1 MIVKF
6 SKHGKGKA
14 SGVLDYLLK
23 EKESGILD
31 YLLKEEGGKGTLVP
45 RSHAKVLYGDP
56 VLTEHLINTTPY
68 KSKYKSGYLSFSERA
83 DEISEEDKR
92 RIMHEF
98 EAVIFCGL
106 ESDQY
111 DILWVEHADKDIDDA
126 HPVGRLELNF
136 VIPCQELRSGKSFQP
151 YYEPADQKRVNAWK
165 NIINSEV
172 KTIQGEPL
180 SDPND
185 PKRKRLV
192 NPYSSNAPR
201 PTPFD
206 AKAYTK
212 KDADKDEETI
222 ANPPSRKLLEEAI
235 KRRLL
240 LDWQNGIAMNRQRV
254 LRRLEQ
260 WGLKINRGNS
270 EKTLSVTSDKLTD
283 KNGKPMGVRLKGG
296 MFEKEFDGY
305 KFEPDTKEED
315 YSEYDNSVNRNERKQ
330 LDKEHL
336 AIGIEIKEAYNQ
348 ERYGSSATLESLV
361 LDKVVEQELEADK
374 PAPAE
379 IYRTSF
385 SPRF

>member
-23 EKESGILD
+23 EKGS
-31 YLLKEEGGKGTLVP
+31 KGTLVP
-45 RSHAKVLYGDP
+45 RTHAKVLYGDP
-56 VLTEHLINTTPY
+56 VLTEHLINTTSH
-68 KSKYKSGYLSFSERA
+68 KTKYKSGYLSFSERA
-83 DEISEEDKR
+83 DEISEADKK
-92 RIMHEF
+92 RIMQEF

-106 ESDQY
+106 ENDQY

-136 VIPCQELRSGKSFQP
+136 VIPCQELRSGKAFQP

-172 KTIQGEPL
+172 KTIKGEPL

-206 AKAYTK
+206 SKAYTK
-212 KDADKDEETI
+212 KDAKKDEETI

-240 LDWQNGIAMNRQRV
+240 LDWQNGIAMNRRRV
-254 LRRLEQ
+254 LSRLEQ

-296 MFEKEFDGY
+296 MFEKGFDGY
-305 KFEPDTKEED
+305 DFEPEAKEENH
-315 YSEYDNSVNRNERKQ
+315 SAYDHRASRNERKQ
-330 LDKEHL
+330 LDKKL
-336 AIGIEIKEAYNQ
+336 LDTGIEIKEAYHQ
-348 ERYGSSATLESLV
+348 ERYQNLATPEPLV
-361 LDKVVEQELEADK
+361 ADKAVQQELESAK

-379 IYRTSF
+379 TYRPSF
-385 SPRF
+385 RPSF

>member
-6 SKHGKGKA
+6 SSHGKGKA

-23 EKESGILD
+23 EKGSNDAI
-31 YLLKEEGGKGTLVP
+31 VP
-45 RSHAKVLYGDP
+45 RAHAKVLYGDP
-56 VLTEHLINTTPY
+56 VLTEHLIDTTSH
-68 KSKYKSGYLSFSERA
+68 KSKYKSGYLSFRERA
-83 DEISEEDKR
+83 DEISESDKK
-92 RIMHEF
+92 RIMQEF
-98 EAVIFCGL
+98 EAIIFCGL

-111 DILWVEHADKDIDDA
+111 DILWVEHADKDIDEA

-172 KTIQGEPL
+172 KTIKGEPL

-192 NPYSSNAPR
+192 NPYNNHAPR

-206 AKAYTK
+206 LKAYTK
-212 KDADKDEETI
+212 KDAEKDEETI
-222 ANPPSRKLLEEAI
+222 ANPPSRTLLEEAI

-240 LDWQNGIAMNRQRV
+240 LDWQDGILMNRRMV
-254 LRRLEQ
+254 MGRLEQ

-270 EKTLSVTSDKLTD
+270 EKTLSVTSSKLTD

-296 MFEKEFDGY
+296 MFEKGFDGLR
-305 KFEPDTKEED
+305 FRSHNKEWEQAV
-315 YSEYDNSVNRNERKQ
+315 YDHRTNKNERKQ
-330 LDKEHL
+330 LDEKNL
-336 AIGIEIKEAYNQ
+336 ATGIKIKEAYHQ
-348 ERYGSSATLESLV
+348 ERYKDLATPEQLGV
-361 LDKVVEQELEADK
+361 DKEVKQELEVAE
-374 PAPAE
+374 PAPVDT
-379 IYRTSF
+379 YRTSLR
-385 SPRF
+385 PRF

>member
-23 EKESGILD
+23 EKGI
-31 YLLKEEGGKGTLVP
+31 KGALVP
-45 RSHAKVLYGDP
+45 RAHAKVLYGDP

-68 KSKYKSGYLSFSERA
+68 KTKYKSGYLSFSERA
-83 DEISEEDKR
+83 DEISEADKK
-92 RIMHEF
+92 RIMQEF
-98 EAVIFCGL
+98 EAIIFCGL

-172 KTIQGEPL
+172 KTIKGEPL

-185 PKRKRLV
+185 PERKRLV
-192 NPYSSNAPR
+192 NPYSNNAPR

-206 AKAYTK
+206 LKSYTK

-240 LDWQNGIAMNRQRV
+240 LDWQNGIAMNRRRV
-254 LRRLEQ
+254 LGRLEQ

-270 EKTLSVTSDKLTD
+270 EKTLSVTSSKLTD

-296 MFEKEFDGY
+296 MFEREFDGLRFQPY
-305 KFEPDTKEED
+305 NKEREH
-315 YSEYDNSVNRNERKQ
+315 SIYDHRVNRNERKQ
-330 LDKEHL
+330 SDEQLL
-336 AIGIEIKEAYNQ
+336 ATGIKIKEAYHQ
-348 ERYGSSATLESLV
+348 ERYGNAAVPEPLV
-361 LDKVVEQELEADK
+361 ADNAVQQELEVAK
-374 PAPAE
+374 PVPAE
-379 IYRTSF
+379 TYRPSF
-385 SPRF
+385 KPRF

>member
-6 SKHGKGKA
+6 STHGKGKA

-56 VLTEHLINTTPY
+56 VLTEHLINTTSH
-68 KSKYKSGYLSFSERA
+68 KTKYKSGYLSFSERA
-83 DEISEEDKR
+83 NEISEVDKK
-92 RIMHEF
+92 RIMQEF

-136 VIPCQELRSGKSFQP
+136 VIPCQELRSGKAFQP

-172 KTIQGEPL
+172 KTIKGEPL

-201 PTPFD
+201 PTPFNS
-206 AKAYTK
+206 KAYTK

-222 ANPPSRKLLEEAI
+222 ANPPNRKLLEEAI

-240 LDWQNGIAMNRQRV
+240 LDWQNGIAMNRRRV
-254 LRRLEQ
+254 VNRLEQ

-296 MFEKEFDGY
+296 MFEKGFDGY
-305 KFEPDTKEED
+305 EFEPEVKEENH
-315 YSEYDNSVNRNERKQ
+315 SAYDHIASRNERAQ

-336 AIGIEIKEAYNQ
+336 ATGIEIKEVYHQ
-348 ERYGSSATLESLV
+348 ERYQTSAAPELLVGDKEVEKVLEV
-361 LDKVVEQELEADK
+361 AK
-374 PAPAE
+374 PAPTE
-379 IYRTSF
+379 TYRPGF
-385 SPRF
+385 

>member
-23 EKESGILD
+23 EKGS
-31 YLLKEEGGKGTLVP
+31 KGTLVP

-56 VLTEHLINTTPY
+56 VLTEHLINTTSH
-68 KSKYKSGYLSFSERA
+68 KTKYKSGYLSFSERA
-83 DEISEEDKR
+83 DEISEADKK
-92 RIMHEF
+92 RIMQEF

-106 ESDQY
+106 ENDQY

-136 VIPCQELRSGKSFQP
+136 VIPCQELRSGKAFQP

-172 KTIQGEPL
+172 KTIKGEPL

-201 PTPFD
+201 PSPFD

-222 ANPPSRKLLEEAI
+222 ANPPNRKLLEEAI

-240 LDWQNGIAMNRQRV
+240 LDWQNGIAMNRRRV
-254 LRRLEQ
+254 LGRLEQ
-260 WGLKINRGNS
+260 WGLTINRGNS

-305 KFEPDTKEED
+305 KFEPDIKEED
-315 YSEYDNSVNRNERKQ
+315 HSEYDNNVNRNERKQ
-330 LDKEHL
+330 LDKKQL
-336 AIGIEIKEAYNQ
+336 ATGIEIKEAYHQ
-348 ERYGSSATLESLV
+348 ERYKSSATSEPLV
-361 LDKVVEQELEADK
+361 ANKEMKQELEVAK
-374 PAPAE
+374 PNSTETHRP
-379 IYRTSF
+379 SF
-385 SPRF
+385 RPRF

>member
-6 SKHGKGKA
+6 SDHGKGKA

-23 EKESGILD
+23 EKGV
-31 YLLKEEGGKGTLVP
+31 KGAVVP
-45 RSHAKVLYGDP
+45 RAHAKVLYGDP

-83 DEISEEDKR
+83 DEISEADKK
-92 RIMHEF
+92 RIMQEF
-98 EAVIFCGL
+98 EAIIFCGL

-111 DILWVEHADKDIDDA
+111 DILWVEHADKDIDDT

-151 YYEPADQKRVNAWK
+151 YYEPADLKRVNAWK

-172 KTIQGEPL
+172 KTIKGEPL

-185 PKRKRLV
+185 PERKRLV
-192 NPYSSNAPR
+192 NPHNSHAPR

-206 AKAYTK
+206 LKTYTK
-212 KDADKDEETI
+212 KDAEKDEKTI
-222 ANPPSRKLLEEAI
+222 ANPPSRTLLEEAI

-240 LDWQNGIAMNRQRV
+240 LDWQDGILMNRRRV
-254 LRRLEQ
+254 LGRLEQ

-296 MFEKEFDGY
+296 MFEKEFNGDQ
-305 KFEPDTKEED
+305 FEPEMKEENH
-315 YSEYDNSVNRNERKQ
+315 YVYNRRVNRNERQ
-330 LDKEHL
+330 QSDEELL
-336 AIGIEIKEAYNQ
+336 ANGVKIKEAYHQ
-348 ERYGSSATLESLV
+348 ERYKSSAKPEPLV
-361 LDKVVEQELEADK
+361 SDKGVKQELEVAK
-374 PAPAE
+374 PAPVE
-379 IYRTSF
+379 TYRPSLR
-385 SPRF
+385 PRF

>member
-6 SKHGKGKA
+6 STHGKGKA

-31 YLLKEEGGKGTLVP
+31 YLLKEEGSKGTLMP
-45 RSHAKVLYGDP
+45 RAHAKVLYGDP
-56 VLTEHLINTTPY
+56 VLTEHLINTTLH
-68 KSKYKSGYLSFSERA
+68 KTKYKSGYLSFSERA
-83 DEISEEDKR
+83 DEISEADKK
-92 RIMHEF
+92 RIMQEF

-136 VIPCQELRSGKSFQP
+136 VIPCQELRSGKAFQP

-172 KTIQGEPL
+172 KTIKGEPL

-185 PKRKRLV
+185 PERKRLV

-201 PTPFD
+201 PTPFV

-212 KDADKDEETI
+212 KNVEKDEETI

-240 LDWQNGIAMNRQRV
+240 LDWQEGIAMNRQRV

-283 KNGKPMGVRLKGG
+283 KNGKPMAVRLKGG

-305 KFEPDTKEED
+305 KFEPEAKEED
-315 YSEYDNSVNRNERKQ
+315 HSEYDNSVNRNERKQ
-330 LDKEHL
+330 LDKRHL
-336 AIGIEIKEAYNQ
+336 ATGVEIKEAYHQ
-348 ERYGSSATLESLV
+348 ERYGNGPEPLV
-361 LDKVVEQELEADK
+361 ADKGVKQELEVAK
-374 PAPAE
+374 PAPTE
-379 IYRTSF
+379 TYRPSF
-385 SPRF
+385 RLGF

>member
-6 SKHGKGKA
+6 STHGKGKA

-23 EKESGILD
+23 EKESGIVD
-31 YLLKEEGGKGTLVP
+31 SLLKEEGSKGNLMP
-45 RSHAKVLYGDP
+45 RAHAKVLYGDP
-56 VLTEHLINTTPY
+56 VLTEHLINTTSH
-68 KSKYKSGYLSFSERA
+68 KSKYKSGYLSFSEYA
-83 DEISEEDKR
+83 DEISEVDKK
-92 RIMHEF
+92 RIMQEF
-98 EAVIFCGL
+98 EEVIFCGL

-136 VIPCQELRSGKSFQP
+136 VIPCQELRSGKAFQP

-172 KTIQGEPL
+172 KTIKGEPL

-185 PKRKRLV
+185 PERKRLV
-192 NPYSSNAPR
+192 NPYSSHAPR

-206 AKAYTK
+206 AKAYTR

-222 ANPPSRKLLEEAI
+222 ANPPSRTLLEEAI

-240 LDWQNGIAMNRQRV
+240 LDWQNGIAMNRRKV
-254 LRRLEQ
+254 SARLEQ

-270 EKTLSVTSDKLTD
+270 ENTLSVTSSKLTD

-296 MFEKEFDGY
+296 MFEKEFDGNQ
-305 KFEPDTKEED
+305 FEPDVKEEKHSA
-315 YSEYDNSVNRNERKQ
+315 YENRVNRDERKQ
-330 LDKEHL
+330 LDEEHL
-336 AIGIEIKEAYNQ
+336 ANGIEIKKIYHQ
-348 ERYGSSATLESLV
+348 ERYKNASVTESLV
-361 LDKVVEQELEADK
+361 SDKAVEQKIKETK
-374 PAPAE
+374 PPPTKN
-379 IYRTSF
+379 YNTSCGPSF
-385 SPRF
+385 

>member
-1 MIVKF
+1 MVMIVKF

-23 EKESGILD
+23 EKGS
-31 YLLKEEGGKGTLVP
+31 KGTLVP
-45 RSHAKVLYGDP
+45 RAHAKVLYGNP

-83 DEISEEDKR
+83 DEISEADKK
-92 RIMHEF
+92 RIMQEF
-98 EAVIFCGL
+98 ESVIFCGL
-106 ESDQY
+106 DSDQY
-111 DILWVEHADKDIDDA
+111 DILWVQHADKDIDET

-136 VIPCQELRSGKSFQP
+136 VIPCQELRSGKAFQP
-151 YYEPADQKRVNAWK
+151 YYEPADQKRLNAWK

-172 KTIQGEPL
+172 KTIKGESL

-185 PKRKRLV
+185 PERKRLV
-192 NPYSSNAPR
+192 NPYNNHAPR

-206 AKAYTK
+206 VKAYTK
-212 KDADKDEETI
+212 KDAERDEETI
-222 ANPPSRKLLEEAI
+222 ANPPSRTLLEEAI

-254 LRRLEQ
+254 VSRLEQ
-260 WGLKINRGNS
+260 WDLKINRGNS

-305 KFEPDTKEED
+305 EFEPEVKEENH
-315 YSEYDNSVNRNERKQ
+315 SAYDHIPNRNDRKQ
-330 LDKEHL
+330 LDRQHL
-336 AIGIEIKEAYNQ
+336 ATGIEIKEIYHQ
-348 ERYGSSATLESLV
+348 ERYKSSAELLV
-361 LDKVVEQELEADK
+361 ADKEVEQELEVAK
-374 PAPAE
+374 PAPTE
-379 IYRTSF
+379 TYRTSF
-385 SPRF
+385 RPRF

>member
-23 EKESGILD
+23 EKGS
-31 YLLKEEGGKGTLVP
+31 KGTLMP
-45 RSHAKVLYGDP
+45 RTHAKVLYGDP
-56 VLTEHLINTTPY
+56 VLTEHLINTTSH
-68 KSKYKSGYLSFSERA
+68 KTKYKSGYLSFSERA
-83 DEISEEDKR
+83 DEISEADKK
-92 RIMHEF
+92 RIMQEF

-106 ESDQY
+106 DSDQY
-111 DILWVEHADKDIDDA
+111 DILWVEHADKDIDET

-172 KTIQGEPL
+172 KTIKGEPL

-206 AKAYTK
+206 LKTYTK

-240 LDWQNGIAMNRQRV
+240 LDWQNGIVMNRQMV

-270 EKTLSVTSDKLTD
+270 EKTLSVTNDKLTD

-305 KFEPDTKEED
+305 EFEPEVKEENH
-315 YSEYDNSVNRNERKQ
+315 SEYDNSVNRNERKQ

-336 AIGIEIKEAYNQ
+336 ATGIKIKDGYHQ
-348 ERYGSSATLESLV
+348 ERYKNASEPEQLV
-361 LDKVVEQELEADK
+361 LDKGLPQELEVAK
-374 PAPAE
+374 PAPVE
-379 IYRTSF
+379 NYSSSF
-385 SPRF
+385 KPRF

>member
-23 EKESGILD
+23 EKGS
-31 YLLKEEGGKGTLVP
+31 KGALVP
-45 RSHAKVLYGDP
+45 RTHAKVLYGDP
-56 VLTEHLINTTPY
+56 VLTEHLINTTSH
-68 KSKYKSGYLSFSERA
+68 KTKYKSGYLSFSERA
-83 DEISEEDKR
+83 DEISEADKK
-92 RIMHEF
+92 RIMQEF

-106 ESDQY
+106 DSDQY
-111 DILWVEHADKDIDDA
+111 DILWVEHADKDIDET

-172 KTIQGEPL
+172 KTVKGEPL

-185 PKRKRLV
+185 PERKRLV

-206 AKAYTK
+206 FKSYTK
-212 KDADKDEETI
+212 KDADKDEEII

-240 LDWQNGIAMNRQRV
+240 LDWQEGNAMNRRRV
-254 LRRLEQ
+254 LSRLEG

-296 MFEKEFDGY
+296 MFEKGFDGY
-305 KFEPDTKEED
+305 EFEPEIKEENHSA
-315 YSEYDNSVNRNERKQ
+315 YNHVASRNERKQ
-330 LDKEHL
+330 LDEQHL
-336 AIGIEIKEAYNQ
+336 ATGIEIKEAYHQ
-348 ERYGSSATLESLV
+348 ERYQSSAAPEQLV
-361 LDKVVEQELEADK
+361 LNKEHRQELEVAK
-374 PAPAE
+374 PAPTE
-379 IYRTSF
+379 TYSTSF
-385 SPRF
+385 RPRF

>member
-23 EKESGILD
+23 EKGS
-31 YLLKEEGGKGTLVP
+31 KGTLVP
-45 RSHAKVLYGDP
+45 RTHAKVLYGDP
-56 VLTEHLINTTPY
+56 VLTEHIINTTPY
-68 KSKYKSGYLSFSERA
+68 KTKYKSGYLSFSERA
-83 DEISEEDKR
+83 NEISEADKK
-92 RIMHEF
+92 RIMQEF

-111 DILWVEHADKDIDDA
+111 DILWVEHADKDIDKT

-136 VIPCQELRSGKSFQP
+136 VIPCQELRSGKAFQP

-172 KTIQGEPL
+172 KTIKGEPL

-185 PKRKRLV
+185 PERKRLV

-201 PTPFD
+201 PSPFD

-222 ANPPSRKLLEEAI
+222 ANPPNRKLLEEAI

-240 LDWQNGIAMNRQRV
+240 LDWQNGIAMNRRRV
-254 LRRLEQ
+254 LSRLEQ

-296 MFEKEFDGY
+296 MFEKGFDGLHFQSY
-305 KFEPDTKEED
+305 VKEREH
-315 YSEYDNSVNRNERKQ
+315 SVYDHRASRNERKQ
-330 LDKEHL
+330 LDEKLL
-336 AIGIEIKEAYNQ
+336 ATGIEIKEAYHQ
-348 ERYGSSATLESLV
+348 ERYKSSAMLEPLV
-361 LDKVVEQELEADK
+361 SDNKVKQELEVTE
-374 PAPAE
+374 PAATE
-379 IYRTSF
+379 TYRPSLR
-385 SPRF
+385 PRF

>member
-23 EKESGILD
+23 EKGSN
-31 YLLKEEGGKGTLVP
+31 GTLVP

-68 KSKYKSGYLSFSERA
+68 KTKYKSGYLSFSERA
-83 DEISEEDKR
+83 DEISEADKK
-92 RIMHEF
+92 RIMQEF

-106 ESDQY
+106 DSDQY
-111 DILWVEHADKDIDDA
+111 DILWVEHADKDIDET

-172 KTIQGEPL
+172 NTIKGEPL

-192 NPYSSNAPR
+192 NPYSNNAPR

-206 AKAYTK
+206 VKTYTK

-240 LDWQNGIAMNRQRV
+240 LDWQNGIAMNRRRV
-254 LRRLEQ
+254 LGRLEQ

-270 EKTLSVTSDKLTD
+270 EKTLSVTSSKLTD

-296 MFEKEFDGY
+296 MFEKGFDGY
-305 KFEPDTKEED
+305 KFEPEAKEED
-315 YSEYDNSVNRNERKQ
+315 RSAYNNDINRSQRKQ
-330 LDKEHL
+330 LDEKLL
-336 AIGIEIKEAYNQ
+336 ATGTKIKEAYHQ
-348 ERYGSSATLESLV
+348 ERYQSSAVPKPLATNI
-361 LDKVVEQELEADK
+361 VVQQEMEVAK

-379 IYRTSF
+379 TYSTIFR
-385 SPRF
+385 PRF

>member
-23 EKESGILD
+23 EKGS
-31 YLLKEEGGKGTLVP
+31 KGALVP

-68 KSKYKSGYLSFSERA
+68 KTKYKSGYLSFSERA
-83 DEISEEDKR
+83 DEISEADKK
-92 RIMHEF
+92 RIMQEF
-98 EAVIFCGL
+98 EAIIFCGL

-111 DILWVEHADKDIDDA
+111 DILWVEHADKDIDDT

-151 YYEPADQKRVNAWK
+151 YYEPADLKRVNAWK

-172 KTIQGEPL
+172 KTIKGEPL

-185 PKRKRLV
+185 PERKRLV

-206 AKAYTK
+206 LKSYTK

-222 ANPPSRKLLEEAI
+222 ANPSSRKLLEEAI

-240 LDWQNGIAMNRQRV
+240 LDWQNGIAMNRRRV
-254 LRRLEQ
+254 LSRLEQ

-283 KNGKPMGVRLKGG
+283 KNGKPMGVRLKGS
-296 MFEKEFDGY
+296 MFEKGFDGLR
-305 KFEPDTKEED
+305 FQPHNKEREH
-315 YSEYDNSVNRNERKQ
+315 SIYDHKISRNERKQ
-330 LDKEHL
+330 LDEKHL
-336 AIGIEIKEAYNQ
+336 ATGLKIKEAYHH
-348 ERYGSSATLESLV
+348 ERYESSATPEPLV
-361 LDKVVEQELEADK
+361 ADKGVKQELEVAK

-379 IYRTSF
+379 TYRTSF
-385 SPRF
+385 IPRF

>member
-6 SKHGKGKA
+6 SSHGKGKA

-23 EKESGILD
+23 EKDRNDAI
-31 YLLKEEGGKGTLVP
+31 VP
-45 RSHAKVLYGDP
+45 RAHAKVLYGDP
-56 VLTEHLINTTPY
+56 VLTEHLINTTAH

-83 DEISEEDKR
+83 DEISEVDKK
-92 RIMHEF
+92 RIMQEF
-98 EAVIFCGL
+98 EAIIFCGL

-111 DILWVEHADKDIDDA
+111 DILWVEHADKDIDDT

-172 KTIQGEPL
+172 KTIKGEPL

-185 PKRKRLV
+185 PERKRLV

-206 AKAYTK
+206 LKSYTK
-212 KDADKDEETI
+212 KDADKDEEVI
-222 ANPPSRKLLEEAI
+222 ANPSSRKLLEEAI

-240 LDWQNGIAMNRQRV
+240 LDWQDGILMNRRRV
-254 LRRLEQ
+254 IGRLEQ

-270 EKTLSVTSDKLTD
+270 EKALSVTSSKLTD

-305 KFEPDTKEED
+305 EFDPEAKAGN
-315 YSEYDNSVNRNERKQ
+315 YSVYDHRASRNERKQ
-330 LDKEHL
+330 LDEKLL
-336 AIGIEIKEAYNQ
+336 ATGIEIKEAYHQ
-348 ERYGSSATLESLV
+348 ERYRSSATPESLV
-361 LDKVVEQELEADK
+361 SDKVVEQELEVAE
-374 PAPAE
+374 PAATE
-379 IYRTSF
+379 TYRPSLR
-385 SPRF
+385 PRF

>member
-6 SKHGKGKA
+6 SDHGKGKA
-14 SGVLDYLLK
+14 SGVLNYLLK
-23 EKESGILD
+23 EKGV
-31 YLLKEEGGKGTLVP
+31 EGALVP
-45 RSHAKVLYGDP
+45 RAHAKVLYGDP
-56 VLTEHLINTTPY
+56 VLSEHLINTTSH

-83 DEISEEDKR
+83 DEISEADKR
-92 RIMHEF
+92 RIMQEF

-111 DILWVEHADKDIDDA
+111 DILWVEHADKDVDET

-136 VIPCQELRSGKSFQP
+136 VIPCQELRSGKAFQP

-172 KTIQGEPL
+172 KTIKGEPL

-192 NPYSSNAPR
+192 NPYSSHAPR
-201 PTPFD
+201 PTPFST
-206 AKAYTK
+206 KVYTR
-212 KDADKDEETI
+212 KDVDKDEETI

-240 LDWQNGIAMNRQRV
+240 LDWQNGIATNRRMV
-254 LRRLEQ
+254 LDRLKQ

-270 EKTLSVTSDKLTD
+270 ENTLSVTSDKLTD
-283 KNGKPMGVRLKGG
+283 KNGKPMGIRLKGG
-296 MFEKEFDGY
+296 MFERGFDGLR
-305 KFEPDTKEED
+305 FQPHNKEREH
-315 YSEYDNSVNRNERKQ
+315 SIYDHRISRNERKQ
-330 LDKEHL
+330 LDEDLL
-336 AIGIEIKEAYNQ
+336 ATGIKIKEAYHQ
-348 ERYGSSATLESLV
+348 ERYKTPAAPESLV
-361 LDKVVEQELEADK
+361 LDQKVKHELETAK
-374 PAPAE
+374 PAPSE
-379 IYRTSF
+379 TYRMSF